1 MLSIVIKS
9 NVIYKVRVLRREEKA
24 RFFFNLR
31 ETTNARKRKK
41 RKRKTGKGPGREEI
55 LRVNTYISSPLRGLE
70 CDHNDQELEG
80 GDVSVDC
87 EQ

>member
-1 MLSIVIKS
+1 MLSIVIK
-9 NVIYKVRVLRREEKA
+9 NNAIYRVRVRREEKA
-24 RFFFNLR
+24 WCFNLR
-31 ETTNARKRKK
+31 ETTNARKKNRK
-41 RKRKTGKGPGREEI
+41 GEET

>member
-9 NVIYKVRVLRREEKA
+9 NAIYRVRVRREEKA
-24 RFFFNLR
+24 WCFKSSRNHQC
-31 ETTNARKRKK
+31 NGKKNRKGE
-41 RKRKTGKGPGREEI
+41 KTLG
-55 LRVNTYISSPLRGLE
+55 VNTYISSPLRGLE

>member
-1 MLSIVIKS
+1 MLLIV
-9 NVIYKVRVLRREEKA
+9 KA
-24 RFFFNLR
+24 N
-31 ETTNARKRKK
+31 ENRK
-41 RKRKTGKGPGREEI
+41 GEGG
-55 LRVNTYISSPLRGLE
+55 RVNTYISSPLRGLE